1 MQPVLSRKKI
11 LVAPLNWGL
20 GHATRCMP
28 VIDALLAA
36 GAEVHLGGDGD
47 SFRLLREAYPELP
60 AHGLPSYNIQYP
72 AGKGGAWKTLFKA
85 PGIIK
90 AIRKERLV
98 VQQLAKELGFDI
110 ILSDNRYGAHTNEA
124 LSIFMCHQ
132 LRVLPPKGLRW
143 AAPVIFKWH
152 QHFFGNFDRVW
163 IPDYANDFNL
173 SGILSHGLSTG
184 LPTDFIGP
192 QSRFRGL
199 ASPTADGHYIAIV
212 LSGPEPQRT
221 LLEELL
227 LDQAQT
233 LDQPVVLVRGV
244 VEPGDLIIN
253 GRIQIINYLHK
264 EALFDLIARA
274 SLVIC
279 RPGYSTLMDLSQLG
293 KKAILIP
300 TPGQTEQEYLA
311 ENLADKNKAVL
322 QRQTKLNLKEALVH
336 LEIVQ
341 PIPSLQ
347 LDSDLLEV
355 AIHKLA
361 KLIQD
366 RKAPPGI

>member
-1 MQPVLSRKKI
+1 MQPVLAGKKI

-28 VIDALLAA
+28 VIDALLSA
-36 GAEVHLGGDGD
+36 GARVYLGGDGA
-47 SFRLLREAYPELP
+47 SFKLLKEAYPQLP
-60 AHGLPSYNIQYP
+60 AYELPSYNIQYP

-98 VQQLAKELGFDI
+98 VHQLAKELGLDV

-143 AAPVIFKWH
+143 GAPVIFKWH
-152 QHFFGNFDRVW
+152 KHFFGNFDRVW
-163 IPDYANDFNL
+163 IPDYADDFNL
-173 SGILSHGLSTG
+173 SGILSHGLTTG

-192 QSRFRGL
+192 QSRFQGM
-199 ASPTADGHYIAIV
+199 ASPGREERHIAIV

-227 LDQAQT
+227 LHQAKT

-244 VEPGDLIIN
+244 VEPGEVIIQ
-253 GRIQIINYLHK
+253 GHIQIINYLHK

-274 SLVIC
+274 SLVVC

-311 ENLADKNKAVL
+311 ENLAERHSAVL
-322 QRQTKLNLKEALVH
+322 QRQSQLNLMEAIKE
-336 LEIVQ
+336 LETVQ
-341 PIPSLQ
+341 PIPSLK
-347 LDSDLLEV
+347 LDGVLLEE
-355 AIHKLA
+355 AILKLA
-361 KLIQD
+361 RVLQD
-366 RKAPPGI
+366 RKLPPGR